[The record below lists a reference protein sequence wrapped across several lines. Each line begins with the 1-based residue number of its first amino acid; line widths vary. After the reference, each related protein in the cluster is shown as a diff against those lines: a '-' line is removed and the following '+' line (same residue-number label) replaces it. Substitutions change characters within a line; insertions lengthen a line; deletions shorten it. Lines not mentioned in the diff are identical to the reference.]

1 MNSVSGPATGRPEP
15 KVGESDNQGW
25 TLARVRRAILWR
37 LQHWPLRA
45 RDAVLLPLAAGSQRL
60 SSIYYAIANGAFG
73 REHRGVLVGRSQ
85 FRRLSQVSA
94 NHHYQLRR
102 NVHRVE
108 KGLIMRPRR
117 PSFGASYIEEA
128 VGMYA
133 TVLERQAADPG
144 SVDSLELKWAHD
156 VLAEYFAVVERTGR
170 VRRAGLIWDRLRSI
184 ESSGDCVPYPR
195 DLTGPPP
202 VAYEDLQRLAIRR
215 RSVRWYLTRPVPR
228 ELIDKALDVAAQ
240 SPSACNRQPFEFRIF
255 DEPALLREVLA
266 VPQGT
271 GGFGQQIPAAAV
283 IVGRLRAFATER
295 DRHLIYIDGGL
306 AAMSFVLALESL
318 GLSSVCIN
326 WADLAPQEKEMG
338 RLLHL
343 AADERVVM
351 LIGFGY
357 PDPDGLVPYSQK
369 KPLEL
374 FRRYNA

>member
-1 MNSVSGPATGRPEP
+1 MNSVSGPATDSPEA
-15 KVGESDNQGW
+15 KISESDDRRW
-25 TLARVRRAILWR
+25 TLGRVRRAVAWR
-37 LQHWPLRA
+37 LQNWPLRA
-45 RDAVLLPLAAGSQRL
+45 RDAVLLPLAASSQRL
-60 SSIYYAIANGAFG
+60 SSIYYAIASGSFG
-73 REHRGVLVGRSQ
+73 REHRGVLVGRTR
-85 FRRLSQVSA
+85 FRHLSQLSA

-128 VGMYA
+128 VDMYGGL
-133 TVLERQAADPG
+133 LERQAADSG
-144 SVDSLELKWAHD
+144 SVDPLELEWAHD

-170 VRRAGLIWDRLRSI
+170 IKRAGLAWDRLRSI
-184 ESSGDCVPYPR
+184 ESSGDYVPYRR
-195 DLTGPPP
+195 DLSGPPP
-202 VAYEDLQRLAIRR
+202 VAYENLQQLAIRR
-215 RSVRWYLTRPVPR
+215 RSVRWYLGTPVPR

-255 DEPALLREVLA
+255 DEPEPLRKVLA

-326 WADLAPQEKEMG
+326 WADLAPQEKEMS
-338 RLLHL
+338 RLLQL
-343 AADERVVM
+343 APDDRVVM